1 MKLTTKARVIGLPDV
16 KQRPY
21 ISPDGVPYESYE
33 AYCNSADLDDYTV
46 MLKLH
51 AGIRTPQNDSER
63 ALLKEMQDIEA
74 SGGMIDFTE
83 SIW

>member
-1 MKLTTKARVIGLPDV
+1 MPRPFPSAFSLGLSPRRRNLGRGELT
-16 KQRPY
+16 
-21 ISPDGVPYESYE
+21 YE
-33 AYCNSADLDDYTV
+33 AYCNSSDLDDYTV

-74 SGGMIDFTE
+74 RGGMIDFTE
-83 SIW
+83 NIW